1 MQVRHDRRDPAETDH
16 GRSRPTFTAPVVTG
30 AAMAAGALV
39 VFVRD
44 PSRPGR
50 YPTCPFKALTG
61 LDCTGCGS
69 LRGTHALLHG
79 DLFAAVG
86 HNALL
91 LPGVALVLWL
101 WVAWMSSTVGRG
113 RVPTLRPTP
122 LVARSLIAIA
132 IGFAVIRNLPVFEA
146 LRA

>member
-1 MQVRHDRRDPAETDH
+1 LSVGHVPGVRDRDTGEA
-16 GRSRPTFTAPVVTG
+16 RSDRWAPIVTG
-30 AAMAAGALV
+30 AALAIGAAV

-79 DLFAAVG
+79 DLFGAIG

-91 LPGVALVLWL
+91 VPGAVLVGWL
-101 WVAWMSSTVGRG
+101 WVAAMSAAYGRG
-113 RVPTLRPTP
+113 RVPTLRPTRFVTTA
-122 LVARSLIAIA
+122 LVTIAV
-132 IGFAVIRNLPVFEA
+132 GFAVVRNLPGFEA
-146 LRA
+146 LRS